1 MIKMMV
7 SVFEMV
13 MFHSY
18 IKLAKGTLM
27 FANFIHTLQA
37 FFRLAC
43 PLQSFY
49 PERVCGFVFAA
60 SQEFFLQL
68 LFFGTH
74 THIYIYIQTYLMYL
88 FPTMAKSIKHIMMP
102 LLWIT
107 AAPASRYLKFAD
119 YMVSGIYAHRWVW
132 PLAASFQDGP
142 MLGQQGLMVWTCLKH
157 MQRLDLNEFEQWGL
171 QWGLPPINHL
181 SIYIIFIEIQ

>member
-1 MIKMMV
+1 MSFAEFLSRTCV
-7 SVFEMV
+7 RLCFRGQPRVF
-13 MFHSY
+13 
-18 IKLAKGTLM
+18 
-27 FANFIHTLQA
+27 FAVIIFWH
-37 FFRLAC
+37 
-43 PLQSFY
+43 
-49 PERVCGFVFAA
+49 
-60 SQEFFLQL
+60 
-68 LFFGTH
+68 TH
-74 THIYIYIQTYLMYL
+74 TYIQTYLMYL